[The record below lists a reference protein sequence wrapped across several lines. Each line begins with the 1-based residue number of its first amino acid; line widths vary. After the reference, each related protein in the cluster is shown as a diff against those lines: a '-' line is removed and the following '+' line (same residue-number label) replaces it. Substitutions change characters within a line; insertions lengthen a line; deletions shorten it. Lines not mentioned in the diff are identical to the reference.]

1 MKRRFSVIL
10 NFILILTVAWP
21 WQTAYAKKFSDLDA
35 IIQSFENGKVE
46 IGIAVQAL
54 SRRKNIYGY
63 NALTPLNPASTM
75 KALTSIASLR
85 YLGPDYTYNTF
96 LTTDQHYENGINHLY
111 VKGSGDPTITTQR
124 FEHIAK
130 TLKDL
135 GITEIRGNIAIDN
148 SYFLKDPELPSGLKQ
163 HMAENAALVLNPRW
177 VGSESKQELGDRMQ
191 PDELASLKAELPQYK
206 VPELMRPSIKANP
219 KRQTKDELVR
229 KGRNIRY
236 ADPVRQAGE
245 MLKDVFLRNGIAV
258 KGQVVVGIDQGFI
271 VLFEDPSEPLVN
283 ILKEVNKK
291 SNNFMAEMVLKG
303 LSAERMGPPGSMQ
316 KGALFLSS
324 FLGYNGVS
332 SKEYKI
338 VNGSGLS
345 RDNRISAN
353 ALTQILTYAWRDSKI
368 RKPFLETLPIA
379 GVDGTLKRR
388 LLTPELAGNVRA
400 KTGTL
405 NDTCALS
412 GYLKAKSGKDLAF
425 TILVNGPGA
434 GGSYYALQEKLL
446 KALYEKF

>member
-1 MKRRFSVIL
+1 M
-10 NFILILTVAWP
+10 AH
-21 WQTAYAKKFSDLDA
+21 AKNNSDLDA
-35 IIQSFENGKVE
+35 IIQSFENGKIE
-46 IGIAVQAL
+46 IGVAVQAL

-63 NALTPLNPASTM
+63 NEIKPLNPASTM

-96 LTTDQHYENGINHLY
+96 ITTDQHYENGINHLY
-111 VKGSGDPTITTQR
+111 IKGSGDPTITIAR

-130 TLKDL
+130 MLKGL

-148 SYFLKDPELPSGLKQ
+148 SYFLKDPELPSSLKR
-163 HMAENAALVLNPRW
+163 HMATNAALVLNPRW
-177 VGSESKQELGDRMQ
+177 IESESKQELGDRMQ
-191 PDELASLKAELPQYK
+191 TEELASLRAELPQYK
-206 VPELMRPSIKANP
+206 APELMRP
-219 KRQTKDELVR
+219 TKENSKIQNRDKSLPR
-229 KGRNIRY
+229 SRNIRH

-245 MLKDVFLRNGIAV
+245 TLKDVFLRNDIAV

-324 FLGYNGVS
+324 FLSYNGVN
-332 SKEYKI
+332 SKEYNI

-353 ALTQILTYAWRDSKI
+353 ALTQTLTYAWRDSEI

-379 GVDGTLKRR
+379 GIDGTLRRR

-405 NDTCALS
+405 NDTCALT
-412 GYLKAKSGKDLAF
+412 GYLKTKSGKDLAF

-434 GGSYYALQEKLL
+434 GGKYYALQEQLL

>member
-1 MKRRFSVIL
+1 M
-10 NFILILTVAWP
+10 AWP
-21 WQTAYAKKFSDLDA
+21 WQIAEAKKNSDLDA
-35 IIQSFENGKVE
+35 IVKSYENGKVE
-46 IGIAVQAL
+46 IGIAVHAL
-54 SRRKNIYGY
+54 SRRKNVYGY
-63 NALTPLNPASTM
+63 NAETPLNPASTM
-75 KALTSIASLR
+75 KALTAIASLR
-85 YLGPDYTYNTF
+85 YLGPDYTYNT
-96 LTTDQHYENGINHLY
+96 LITTDQHFDNGINHLY
-111 VKGSGDPTITTQR
+111 VKGSGDPTITAAR
-124 FEHIAK
+124 FERIAN
-130 TLKDL
+130 TLKGL

-148 SYFLKDPELPSGLKQ
+148 SYFLKDPDLPSGLKQ
-163 HMAENAALVLNPRW
+163 HMATNAALVLNPRW
-177 VGSESKQELGDRMQ
+177 VGSAATQELGDRIEPEM
-191 PDELASLKAELPQYK
+191 LANLKAELTEYK
-206 VPELMRPSIKANP
+206 AP
-219 KRQTKDELVR
+219 ELVR
-229 KGRNIRY
+229 PVKQNPKLPTKAKLARKSRSIRY

-245 MLKDVFLRNGIAV
+245 TLKDALLRNGIAV
-258 KGQVVVGIDQGFI
+258 KGQVAVGPAQGFI
-271 VLFEDPSEPLVN
+271 VLFEDASEPLTN

-332 SKEYKI
+332 SKEYNI

-353 ALTQILTYAWRDSKI
+353 ALTQMLVYAWRDAEI

-388 LLTPELAGNVRA
+388 MHTPELAGNVRA

-412 GYLKAKSGKDLAF
+412 GYLKAKSGKELAF